1 MTQSRAET
9 SLERGVFTISID
21 TELAWGCFD
30 RADRDERWRLEERS
44 REVIRRLLEL
54 FERYSIS
61 ATWAVVGHLFL
72 SSCEHCEGR
81 PHPEVARPQHD
92 WLSGDWFQYDPGT
105 CVDRDPLW
113 YAPDVIEQLRQAL
126 PEQEIASHSFSHL
139 LFADRGCT
147 REAAVADLREC
158 VRAAKSSNVSLRS
171 FVYPRNRIAYLDL
184 LQASG
189 FACYRGADP
198 QWYGC
203 WPRIAKRLAHY
214 ADDLL
219 ALPPPTVLPQREGP
233 LWNIPGSVMLQGM
246 DGIRK
251 WIPARCRTIRG
262 LAGLRRAAARRQLFH
277 LWFHPINFAVD
288 MEAMLACLEPVL
300 KRASELRDRGAL
312 EVLTMG
318 ELAARLS
325 GQTAM
330 NTASR

>member
-1 MTQSRAET
+1 MTEPKAET
-9 SLERGVFTISID
+9 SLERGVFMISID

-30 RADRDERWRLEERS
+30 RADREERWRLEERS

-72 SSCEHCEGR
+72 SSCDHCEGR
-81 PHPEVARPQHD
+81 THPEVARPQHD
-92 WLSGDWFQYDPGT
+92 WLPGDWFQYDPGT
-105 CVDRDPLW
+105 CVERDPLW
-113 YAPDVIEQLRQAL
+113 YAPDVIEQLQQGS

-139 LFADRGCT
+139 LFADRGCS
-147 REAAVADLREC
+147 REAATADLREC
-158 VRAAKSSNVSLRS
+158 VAAAKRANVSLHS

-184 LQASG
+184 LPANG

-198 QWYGC
+198 QWYGG

-219 ALPPPTVLPQREGP
+219 ALPPPTVLPRREGS

-251 WIPARCRTIRG
+251 WIPARCRTVRG

-300 KRASELRDRGAL
+300 KRASELRDRGEL

-325 GQTAM
+325 GQTATK
-330 NTASR
+330 TASR